1 MEVVP
6 DTNGLFDEVDEMDG
20 EAVTLDDAESDRVTA
35 AERDTSGDAL
45 GVDECDGDRE
55 TSGFVAEFV

>member
-6 DTNGLFDEVDEMDG
+6 DTNGLFEVVDDIDG
-20 EAVTLDDAESDRVTA
+20 EAVKLDEAESDRDTA
-35 AERDTSGDAL
+35 AERDISGDAL

-55 TSGFVAEFV
+55 TNGFVAEFV